1 MSQKP
6 TAWGAGRVA
15 FFAQLEEIRGLV
27 AARWPLSQI
36 YRERRQSL
44 GGITYSAFTKYVR
57 KHIGRP
63 DEAAKSPGGVGKN
76 PRGRAAPPPVKGG
89 TGSAAAAPTQQPRE
103 TSSEGVVKLPHF
115 SAQQFRDAIGD

>member
-44 GGITYSAFTKYVR
+44 GGITYSAFAKYVR

-63 DEAAKSPGGVGKN
+63 DEAAKSPGGVGEN
-76 PRGRAAPPPVKGG
+76 PRGGTRAAPPPVKVGG
-89 TGSAAAAPTQQPRE
+89 GSTAAAPRE
-103 TSSEGVVKLPHF
+103 TSSEGVVQLPHF